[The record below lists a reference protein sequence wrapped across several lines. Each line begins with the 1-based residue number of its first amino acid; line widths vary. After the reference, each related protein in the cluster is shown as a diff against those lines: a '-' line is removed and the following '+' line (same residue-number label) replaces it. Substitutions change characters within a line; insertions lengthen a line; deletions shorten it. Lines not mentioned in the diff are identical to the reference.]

1 MYLDREHVP
10 TNWTEKNKN
19 SLEVHFF
26 MRKKATIDDEWIVNY
41 DRGWDIE
48 PTCKEA
54 DICLSILIKA
64 YN

>member
-1 MYLDREHVP
+1 
-10 TNWTEKNKN
+10 
-19 SLEVHFF
+19 